1 MLEKLWK
8 DIKLIYDGLNFSSR
22 LMVDDLMIIS
32 NDNYYQLYYK
42 SNSDISTQIRIEK
55 QYDLV
60 RMWSDIDVDMI
71 NYKIYVETR
80 GNEDFS
86 QVYTSEKSMIELSY
100 KILTPFLREV
110 KLNKFPTTK
119 RSLLPSLLKSSTTI
133 SFIDDN

>member
-8 DIKLIYDGLNFSSR
+8 DIKLIYDGFNFSSR
-22 LMVDDLMIIS
+22 LMVDDLMIMS

-55 QYDLV
+55 NYDLV

-80 GNEDFS
+80 GNVSGFN
-86 QVYTSEKSMIELSY
+86 QVYTSENSMIELAY

-110 KLNKFPTTK
+110 KLNK
-119 RSLLPSLLKSSTTI
+119 I
-133 SFIDDN
+133 GV